1 LQRVYRLKRRG
12 DFRRVFRTGVS
23 VANRQFVV
31 YTAKRA
37 DVGGPRIGISVSRK
51 VGKAVVRNRV
61 KRLIKEV
68 ARHWM
73 KDIRPETDIVVI
85 ARNPVANM
93 SYHQIKSSLWHVFSK
108 AKLFEGNQHKRKG
121 DSRMRCKK

>member
-1 LQRVYRLKRRG
+1 MQRVYRLKRRN

-31 YTAKRA
+31 YVAKRLEA
-37 DVGGPRIGISVSRK
+37 GPARLGISVSRK
-51 VGKAVVRNRV
+51 LGKAVVRNRV

-73 KDIRPETDIVVI
+73 KHLRPQTDIVVI

-93 SYHQIKSSLWHVFSK
+93 SYDQVKSSLRHVFYK
-108 AKLFEGNQHKRKG
+108 ANLFQSNPEKN
-121 DSRMRCKK
+121 KKE